1 MNLVV
6 ERGNRHRRLC
16 IYGETLGDVNLVK
29 DLDVED
35 DTQRFRIVTKRTRS
49 IKHKMDV
56 YEVLL
61 YSVIFTINYSHRI
74 DVGYFAHAEV

>member
-1 MNLVV
+1 MAIDTDDFV
-6 ERGNRHRRLC
+6 
-16 IYGETLGDVNLVK
+16 YGETLGDVNFVNLVK

>member
-1 MNLVV
+1 MAIDTDDFV
-6 ERGNRHRRLC
+6 
-16 IYGETLGDVNLVK
+16 YGETLGDVNFVNLVK

-74 DVGYFAHAEV
+74 DVDYFAHAVV

>member
-1 MNLVV
+1 VAIDTDDFV
-6 ERGNRHRRLC
+6 
-16 IYGETLGDVNLVK
+16 YGETLGDVNFVNLVK

-74 DVGYFAHAEV
+74 DLGYFAHAVV